1 MRTTWRMLL
10 ALLIVFG
17 FVASACGDD
26 DESADTGDTTTTEG
40 TSGTTSGGTGT
51 TVDLA
56 SLGLVSEGTLTVCSD
71 IPYSP
76 FEFEDEEGSG
86 QYTGFDVEVVEA
98 IAADLGLEVAWKDS
112 VFDTIL
118 ASVAAGDCDMVASA
132 MTITDERKEQANFSD
147 PYFDADQ
154 SLLVRAEDEEKY
166 GSLEDLAGQTIGV
179 QSGTTGETYANE
191 NKPDGATVK
200 SYEGGEDLFLA
211 LESQEIAGAL
221 QDLPVNNYRALQD
234 DKFVVVESFPTGE
247 QYGFAMSKDNTALL
261 DAINGGLAS
270 IREDGTYDEIYASY
284 FGES

>member
-1 MRTTWRMLL
+1 MLL